1 MSDKSVQALSIEVD
15 DLSLSLV
22 GWQIDEVEARLVTKS
37 YGKKD
42 HFQEIAVSGTVRFLP
57 EDWTDRFGGGDYAPP
72 LLIALSRREDSSAA
86 PRYER
91 VVLETVKK
99 VSKRP
104 QRISLT
110 SQSWECKK
118 PLEADDIVLRLTAFD
133 VEEIDSGLSL
143 PPTNITALPIEVL
156 DETTYESVRLRLNTS
171 SAHILRDSYDK
182 VLRVH
187 LEGSAEFGT
196 AQQLLADY
204 LTAEDW
210 RDQDATLDD
219 ECPFEVALP
228 GLVVEV
234 LDEAGFLLQKRE
246 VSLYG
251 HIAVQDGGKLPGR
264 QPRWIADVGD
274 DLDEYAGQPVRVVVR
289 LVDAEDL

>member
-1 MSDKSVQALSIEVD
+1 MSDKTVQTLGIEID

-42 HFQEIAVSGTVRFLP
+42 HYQEIAVSGTVRFLP
-57 EDWTDRFGGGDYAPP
+57 EDWTDRFSGSDYAPP
-72 LLIALSRREDSSAA
+72 LLMALSRREDSPAA

-91 VVLETVKK
+91 VVLESVKK

-104 QRISLT
+104 QRISLKST
-110 SQSWECKK
+110 SWECKK
-118 PLEADDIVLRLTAFD
+118 PLAPEDIALRLTAFD
-133 VEEIDSGLSL
+133 LEEIDSGLNL
-143 PPTNITALPIEVL
+143 PPTNVTALPIDVL
-156 DETTYESVRLRLNTS
+156 DETTHESVRLRLNTS
-171 SAHILRDSYDK
+171 SAHILRDAYDK

-196 AQQLLADY
+196 ARELLADH
-204 LTAEDW
+204 LAAEDW
-210 RDQDATLDD
+210 RDEDATLED

-234 LDEAGFLLQKRE
+234 LDEAGFLLQKSE
-246 VSLYG
+246 VSFYG
-251 HIAVQDGGKLPGR
+251 HIAVTDGAKLPGR

-274 DLDEYAGQPVRVVVR
+274 DLDEYAGQPARVVVR